1 MVSCEF
7 SMDLKAFSYVVD
19 GHQSAVRPAD
29 LAAGICKAFESLR
42 RGHLVDE
49 MPICFHVLENNHKP
63 QGSSAYRCKADRC
76 HLPAR

>member
-1 MVSCEF
+1 
-7 SMDLKAFSYVVD
+7 MDLKAFTYVVN

-29 LAAGICKAFESLR
+29 LAAGICKTLESLR

-49 MPICFHVLENNHKP
+49 MPICFQVLENNHEP
-63 QGSSAYRCKADRC
+63 QGISAYRYTADRC